1 MTRSAFILAA
11 LLLSAAP
18 LRAEPP
24 ALWTLEEGSRVGFE
38 VTQSGAPIEGRFEA
52 FEAEIRFDPER
63 LEESRVRV
71 EIDVASVNSDSADR
85 DGTIRSKDLFD
96 VATWP
101 LARFE
106 ADRFVRVGD
115 GAYEAHGALTL
126 RDATMDVVLP
136 FELAIAAH
144 PDDAGAER
152 ARATGA
158 LTVLRLDYG
167 VGQGLWQDTSV
178 VPNEVRIV
186 IEILAKRPKT

>member
-1 MTRSAFILAA
+1 MTRAT
-11 LLLSAAP
+11 LLLAGLLLLGTPA
-18 LRAEPP
+18 RAEPP
-24 ALWTLEEGSRVGFE
+24 DPWMVEEGSRVGFV
-38 VTQSGAPIEGRFEA
+38 VTQSGAPVEGRFEA

-71 EIDVASVNSDSADR
+71 AIDVASVNSDSADR

-101 LARFE
+101 MARFE

-136 FELAIAAH
+136 FELTIAAH
-144 PDDAGAER
+144 PEEAGAEQAR
-152 ARATGA
+152 ARGA